1 MHHLDT
7 EDAQRVV
14 VLALYDRCA
23 AAILAFLAQRLS
35 NRQDAEDVLLEV
47 FLAALTSKTLAQ
59 LSEEQQL
66 AWLHQV
72 ARNKLIDRYR
82 HAAVVTFAPLEDYTE
97 IEDGALTPEQHVLQR
112 EQYEQLRRALRHLS
126 ERQQQLLQ
134 WRYGAGLRLVEIAG
148 LLHQPEGTV
157 RKWLLR
163 TLRQARALY
172 EQEGQEL

>member
-14 VLALYDRCA
+14 VLALYDRYA
-23 AAILAFLAQRLS
+23 ATILAFLAQRLS

-47 FLAALTSKTLAQ
+47 FLAALTSETLAQ
-59 LSEEQQL
+59 LSEEQQF
-66 AWLHQV
+66 AWLRKV
-72 ARNKLIDRYR
+72 ARHKLIDRYR
-82 HAAVVTFAPLEDYTE
+82 HAAVVTFAPLEDLAETE
-97 IEDGALTPEQHVLQR
+97 AGDPTPEQHALQR
-112 EQYEQLRRALRHLS
+112 EQSEQLQRALRHLS
-126 ERQQQLLQ
+126 APQQQLLQ

-148 LLHQPEGTV
+148 LLHRPEGTV